1 MSRENRVGRDQR
13 PPAARFAEIE
23 AALDARV
30 LAALAAAWKMA
41 IDRQLVAGVYLTR
54 ADVVENAATLAEPI
68 SDALAADV
76 IAGLNDRPAGDRSEA
91 AALDGEAL
99 DHIWGVIA

>member
-1 MSRENRVGRDQR
+1 MSTDNRDTR
-13 PPAARFAEIE
+13 PPANRFAEIE

-76 IAGLNDRPAGDRSEA
+76 IAGLNDRPAGDRREA

>member
-1 MSRENRVGRDQR
+1 MSPQRDTR
-13 PPAARFAEIE
+13 PPANRFAEIE

-30 LAALAAAWKMA
+30 LAALAAAWEMA
-41 IDRQLVAGVYLTR
+41 TERQLIAGAYLTR
-54 ADVVENAATLAEPI
+54 ADVMENAATLAEPI

-76 IAGLNDRPAGDRSEA
+76 IAGLNDRPAGDRHEA

-99 DHIWGVIA
+99 DHIWSVIA

>member
-30 LAALAAAWKMA
+30 LAALAAAWGMA
-41 IDRQLVAGVYLTR
+41 KDRQLIAGNYITR
-54 ADVVENAATLAEPI
+54 ADVEKLATDLAEPI
-68 SDALAADV
+68 TAELAADV
-76 IAGLNDRPAGDRSEA
+76 IEGLNNLAAPAAGV
-91 AALDGEAL
+91 ALEEETIDN
-99 DHIWGVIA
+99 IWSVIA